1 MTPIT
6 TRPITN
12 APAQVAILCPAGVA
26 FLDSLPPR
34 SIFFSSDGARR
45 YRYLS
50 IYDPTVA
57 GEMRTLAR
65 CIAQAGPGRRVKYRN
80 GDVTD
85 LRLSNL
91 MIEQGGA
98 KGQSPNPRRRGSEF

>member
-1 MTPIT
+1 MPTIT

-12 APAQVAILCPAGVA
+12 APGQLATLCPACVA
-26 FLDSLPPR
+26 FLARLPHR

-45 YRYLS
+45 HRYLS
-50 IYDPTVA
+50 IYDPAVA

-65 CIAQAGPGRRVKYRN
+65 CIAEARKGERVRYRN

-91 MIEQGGA
+91 MVEQGGA
-98 KGQSPNPRRRGSEF
+98 KGQSPNPRRPGSKF